1 MPCRAGCSWGVMAM
15 HKQKTINLE
24 QGWEFL
30 QKSTAKAQEHPE
42 GKLEPQFSFDEDYL
56 ML

>member
-1 MPCRAGCSWGVMAM
+1 M